1 LPEGSWIAQIKASN
15 KQAGTALLVA
25 NDYRR
30 YDYAPYVFKTTNY
43 GKSWERLVDE
53 KDVFGYAL
61 SIVEDI
67 ETDRLLFL
75 GTDDGLYY
83 STDAGSNWTKFDS
96 KVFPT
101 VSTKDLV
108 IHPREHDLV
117 IGTFGRAAWVMD
129 DIRPLRAIAKNKEL
143 SSKAVH
149 IFEPPTAYLAAYQQ
163 PTGSR
168 FGGDALYNAE
178 NRKYGSMLTY
188 FYNKSNK
195 EEKDSLTLKI
205 YDGERHIRTLKKKAP
220 KETGFH
226 RWYWPL
232 NEKGVNRPSRSE
244 QKRKTEPGGVKVKP
258 GIYKVVLEHKEGQS
272 ETEVTVLTDPRIE
285 ISERAIEDRY
295 SYAKTLEGYMAK
307 ALAAVNQLK
316 AGKKTLSTYK
326 KRIEVKDK
334 EENKDLLESIKEH
347 IEKMDLILNGFIGK
361 EDKRQGI
368 VRNPENSVMKR
379 IYSANRY
386 VRSRPSGITAT
397 ETKLLEHVQNDLK
410 VALEQTNTFYD
421 VHWDKLKAKIEA
433 VELSEFEAIKRFKL
447 D

>member
-1 LPEGSWIAQIKASN
+1 MSQQGNVSRYDWKTGNNYGVRPTHPDPDVMLRFNWNAAIGQDPFDNSTVYFGSQFVHKSSDKGLTWEVISTDLTTNDPEKQKQSESGGLTLDATGAENHCTLLVIEPSPLQKDLIWTGSDDGRVHITQDGGKSWIELTKNLKQLPEGSWIAQIKASN

-163 PTGSR
+163 PTWSR
-168 FGGDALYNAE
+168 FCGDALYNAE

-244 QKRKTEPGGVKVKP
+244 QKRKAEPGGVKVKP
-258 GIYKVVLEHKEGQS
+258 GIYKVVLEHKAVS
-272 ETEVTVLTDPRIE
+272 YTHLTLPTI
-285 ISERAIEDRY
+285 
-295 SYAKTLEGYMAK
+295 
-307 ALAAVNQLK
+307 
-316 AGKKTLSTYK
+316 
-326 KRIEVKDK
+326 
-334 EENKDLLESIKEH
+334 LL
-347 IEKMDLILNGFIGK
+347 
-361 EDKRQGI
+361 
-368 VRNPENSVMKR
+368 V
-379 IYSANRY
+379 
-386 VRSRPSGITAT
+386 
-397 ETKLLEHVQNDLK
+397 
-410 VALEQTNTFYD
+410 
-421 VHWDKLKAKIEA
+421 
-433 VELSEFEAIKRFKL
+433 
-447 D
+447 